1 VREPSTAPIPV
12 TILGGSDRRPGQ
24 LPEERGDLHA
34 IATYKGIGIRVQ
46 GRPIAAHLVERLR
59 ATPGFGPVAIAGPA
73 RAYGALELGA
83 ELIDTDGS
91 VADNL
96 RAAIE
101 HHGARAEPLAVLACD
116 VLPTTADLRQL
127 RAAYDADA
135 PVGLW
140 FPFVR
145 VPKDPERLGAFAWK
159 PKYHIAPEPGA
170 PPERILPGHLAI
182 FHPSSLRLPLLYRL
196 LSLAYSTRNRSV
208 AHRKRVM
215 LRAVL
220 GMLLAEDLRRLARLR
235 PPTLTA
241 TVVSSGLRLARLLR
255 GPGVERGELEL
266 LIGRIF
272 VRRDA
277 PVPGIRHP
285 FCDLVS
291 LAEDVDTEEEARA
304 IGGSVGG
311 TMAGGAFT

>member
-1 VREPSTAPIPV
+1 MREPSTPPIPV
-12 TILGGSDRRPGQ
+12 TILGGSDRRPGH
-24 LPEERGDLHA
+24 LPEGDLHA
-34 IATYKGIGIRVQ
+34 LATYKGIGIRVS

-59 ATPGFGPVAIAGPA
+59 AAAGFGPIAIAGPA
-73 RAYGALELGA
+73 RAYGALGLGA
-83 ELIDTDGS
+83 DLIDTDGS

-101 HHGARAEPLAVLACD
+101 HHGLRPEPLAVLACD
-116 VLPTTADLRQL
+116 VLPSVAELRQL
-127 RAAYDADA
+127 RADYDRDA
-135 PVGLW
+135 PVALW

-145 VPKDPERLGAFAWK
+145 VPEDPDRLGVFAWK
-159 PKYHIAPEPGA
+159 PKYHIAPAPGA
-170 PPERILPGHLAI
+170 PPERILPGHLAV

-208 AHRKRVM
+208 AHRKRAM
-215 LRAVL
+215 LRSVL
-220 GMLLAEDLRRLARLR
+220 AGLLGADLRRMVRLR

-241 TVVSSGLRLARLLR
+241 TVISSGLRLARLLR
-255 GPGVERGELEL
+255 QKNMERGELER

-272 VRRDA
+272 VRREA
-277 PVPGIRHP
+277 PVRGIRHP
-285 FCDLVS
+285 FCDIVS

-311 TMAGGAFT
+311 ALAGGAFT